1 MIFPLLLL
9 FSLPLL
15 AQKNTW
21 ITVEGGLATSRFQY
35 ADNSSKWK
43 AGYSGSAFYG
53 VYLRKELNTMFSLEF
68 GYGFLEYGD
77 DYGLSKDFYLY
88 DGGNQAH
95 QVPFRIYAEKSV
107 LRDRFTVFAS
117 LGYTLNVE
125 STNWGNSIVKSW
137 NNKGDTLAV
146 ESTVFP
152 DSRINSMIGG
162 STGVRFRLFDLL
174 TLNLALGYNHGF
186 ADLRKATIHYR
197 DIYGE
202 LKTTYALT
210 SHQYWFV
217 ALNLSYPLNRARD
230 LVQDFLN

>member
-1 MIFPLLLL
+1 MLLL

-21 ITVEGGLATSRFQY
+21 ITVEGGLATCRFQY

-43 AGYSGSAFYG
+43 AGYFESVFYG
-53 VYLRKELNTMFSLEF
+53 FYLRKELGTMFSMEL
-68 GYGFLEYGD
+68 GYGYLVYGD
-77 DYGLSKDFYLY
+77 DYGVSKDFYLH
-88 DGGNQAH
+88 DGGNSAH
-95 QVPFRIYAEKSV
+95 QIPFRIYADKSV
-107 LRDRFTVFAS
+107 ARDRITVFAS

-125 STNWGNSIVKSW
+125 SVNWGYSSVISW

-146 ESTVFP
+146 ESMVFP

-174 TLNLALGYNHGF
+174 TLNLSLGYNHGF
-186 ADLRKATIHYR
+186 ADIRDATIQYR

-202 LKTTYALT
+202 LNTTHT
-210 SHQYWFV
+210 TSSHQYWFV